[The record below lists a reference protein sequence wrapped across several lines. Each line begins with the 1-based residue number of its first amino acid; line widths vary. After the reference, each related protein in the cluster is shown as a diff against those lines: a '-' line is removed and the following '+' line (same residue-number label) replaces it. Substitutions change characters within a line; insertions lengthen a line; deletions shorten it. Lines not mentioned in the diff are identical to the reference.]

1 MASLNVSD
9 VNPLPPGWDCKYDNV
24 SGKRYYINYFTRHT
38 SMEDPRVQHT
48 ENIPLQDFTSAAN
61 HRLGLMMGTNSLKR
75 QQSAASDN
83 KQAATDQ
90 TVAKISSMFPTVS
103 ETHIRTLLLKYHNR
117 EAVVMSALQVEKHPL
132 TTPGPYT
139 PPMGARTLPGVGLY
153 AVTPPS
159 TPRAGF
165 LPPRLSPRPHSSPK
179 MKLRYL
185 KSVFPVVEET
195 VLLDTLSSSD
205 NNVHRATQTL
215 QSMGFDKRATP
226 PPRVCLQKQTP
237 STQSAPPAPQH
248 SPPARMKSVE
258 EKQEMK
264 VRLRE
269 KHPDVAERVVSIALD
284 SVDYDETKADQILTM
299 ADETPPATEDKKNPD
314 SSSGHEVMKEIIVEE
329 PSQPPSPESPPDSPS
344 GKRNKNNRNSRSIDM
359 TDFSGYRSL
368 LTRPALGPNPRL
380 VRGPD
385 QSLLLVSHRPDYV
398 AWCGSG
404 GLARG
409 PDPLHCEGPSSPRGP
424 DPSLRKGPRAGL
436 ARGSIYSQLAALSLA
451 ESRGK

>member
-103 ETHIRTLLLKYHNR
+103 ETHIRTLLLK
-117 EAVVMSALQVEKHPL
+117 
-132 TTPGPYT
+132 
-139 PPMGARTLPGVGLY
+139 
-153 AVTPPS
+153 
-159 TPRAGF
+159 
-165 LPPRLSPRPHSSPK
+165 
-179 MKLRYL
+179 YL

>member
-103 ETHIRTLLLKYHNR
+103 ETHIRTLLLK
-117 EAVVMSALQVEKHPL
+117 
-132 TTPGPYT
+132 
-139 PPMGARTLPGVGLY
+139 
-153 AVTPPS
+153 
-159 TPRAGF
+159 
-165 LPPRLSPRPHSSPK
+165 
-179 MKLRYL
+179 YL

-385 QSLLLVSHRPDYV
+385 QSLLLPDYV

>member
-103 ETHIRTLLLKYHNR
+103 ETHIRTLLLKY
-117 EAVVMSALQVEKHPL
+117 
-132 TTPGPYT
+132 
-139 PPMGARTLPGVGLY
+139 
-153 AVTPPS
+153 
-159 TPRAGF
+159 
-165 LPPRLSPRPHSSPK
+165 
-179 MKLRYL
+179 L

-237 STQSAPPAPQH
+237 STQSAPPVPQH